1 MSKDSARCVG
11 PRGPSPRGQVLLL
24 CPSTS
29 FENNACKVLPSSE
42 GFCEIQIQ
50 ALAWTLDRRRLWT
63 VDRALDEHAAG

>member
-29 FENNACKVLPSSE
+29 FENNACKVLPSSDE
-42 GFCEIQIQ
+42 FRFWGKFNTQKVTSTLWCFNIAVREI
-50 ALAWTLDRRRLWT
+50 
-63 VDRALDEHAAG
+63 